1 MPTEIDTILNLS
13 VPVIVQIGDRSM
25 PLENVLAL
33 VPGAII
39 ELPRNA
45 DDPLDLLVN
54 NRAVGKGQAVKI
66 GENFG
71 IRMTA
76 VGTSQQLVE
85 AMAALA

>member
-33 VPGAII
+33 APGAMI
-39 ELPRNA
+39 ELPKNA

-66 GENFG
+66 AENFG